1 MKTPWV
7 PWSLLSAF
15 GNTPL
20 AKAVVF
26 SPIVA
31 GYVYYSSEYLR
42 SNWGFQ
48 NAVWLYWSLILLSV
62 GQALYLFFA
71 PQEVRRYGDNF
82 EDYAS
87 KALGTWSEKI
97 FEYHALRFV
106 SSFFLPHKAGTL
118 RLSDGA
124 EFSEQEFK
132 KSLEPFLPASGSSD
146 PHASLRWLVESVA
159 YKKRLR
165 PNIAS
170 RRINPDG
177 LELILSELQK
187 NELSERQRVDVKVIS
202 NFMNRPHDSPEW
214 KKDVLSYSFETAQR
228 SNLIVR
234 YSICLLY
241 LSGSAYFVYN
251 TGRTIAQMAA
261 ATFGIQHA

>member
-1 MKTPWV
+1 MKKPLV

-48 NAVWLYWSLILLSV
+48 DAIWLYWSLIFLSL
-62 GQALYLFFA
+62 GQALYLLFA
-71 PQEVRRYGDNF
+71 PQEVRRHGDNF

-87 KALGTWSEKI
+87 KALGTWSETI
-97 FEYHALRFV
+97 FEYHALSYV
-106 SSFFLPHKAGTL
+106 SSFFVPHKNGTL
-118 RLSDGA
+118 KLSECA
-124 EFSEQEFK
+124 EFNEQEFRQ
-132 KSLEPFLPASGSSD
+132 SLEPFVPSSGSSD
-146 PHASLRWLVESVA
+146 PHASLRWLVESIA
-159 YKKRLR
+159 YKRRLR
-165 PNIAS
+165 PNLSA

-177 LELILSELQK
+177 LEMILSKLQK
-187 NELSERQRVDVKVIS
+187 NELSEPQRRDVKLIS

-228 SNLIVR
+228 SKLTVR
-234 YSICLLY
+234 YSIFFLY

-251 TGRTIAQMAA
+251 TGRTIVQMAA
-261 ATFGIQHA
+261 VTFGTQ